1 MITYLRIY
9 NKVLALKKEWLC
21 KCHFFNPLKA
31 AVFTLAPYTKIG
43 NEQKHK
49 EILTYLQ
56 RYAGDSLSEGYSLV
70 EPIRDDCPIWVY
82 WHQGFHN
89 APPIVQKAY
98 SRLLKYAESHKVIAL
113 DKDNISEYVQFPDY
127 IYEKMRS
134 GKITLT
140 HFSDLLRMALLSNM
154 GGYWI
159 DSTILL
165 SRPLPLYDTPFYS
178 IKNGRFN
185 PRHVN
190 GGGMWS
196 AFCIGTGP
204 KNAVAKYILD
214 LFLNYWKEEECLID
228 YFLVDYSIAIAY
240 DKFEEFK
247 KVIDANP
254 IDNAEVVKMSTMLN
268 WEFDRKVWD
277 ELYHSQV
284 IHKLSWKLPL
294 KKGNT
299 IANYIINDL

>member
-1 MITYLRIY
+1 MISISRLI
-9 NKVLALKKEWLC
+9 NKVLALEKEWLC
-21 KCHFFNPLKA
+21 KCHFFNPVKA

-49 EILTYLQ
+49 EILAYLQ
-56 RYAGDSLSEGYSLV
+56 KYAGNSLPEGYSLA
-70 EPIRDDCPIWVY
+70 EPIKDDCPIWVY
-82 WHQGFHN
+82 WHQGFN
-89 APPIVQKAY
+89 DAPPIVRKAY
-98 SRLLKYAESHKVIAL
+98 SNLKKYAGTHKVITL

-127 IYEKMRS
+127 IYEKLRS
-134 GKITLT
+134 GKISLT

-165 SRPLPLYDTPFYS
+165 SRSLPHYDTPFYS
-178 IKNGRFN
+178 IRNGRFN

-196 AFCIGTGP
+196 AFFIGTGR

-214 LFLNYWKEEECLID
+214 LFLNYWKEEEWLID

-240 DKFEEFK
+240 YKFKDFK
-247 KVIDANP
+247 EVIDANP
-254 IDNAEVVKMSTMLN
+254 IDNAEVVKMATTLN
-268 WEFDRKVWD
+268 CEFDKNTWD
-277 ELYHSQV
+277 ELYNSQA
-284 IHKLSWKLPL
+284 IHKLSWKLSL
-294 KKGNT
+294 RKGNT
-299 IANYIINDL
+299 IANYIINNL